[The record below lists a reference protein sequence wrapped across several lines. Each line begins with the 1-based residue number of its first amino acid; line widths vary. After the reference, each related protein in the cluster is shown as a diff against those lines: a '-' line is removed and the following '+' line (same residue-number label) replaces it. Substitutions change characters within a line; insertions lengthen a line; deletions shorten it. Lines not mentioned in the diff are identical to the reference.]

1 MRLTGGEH
9 GGRLLKVPV
18 DGTRP
23 TQDKVRA
30 AIDSSLAA
38 RVPEAQVLDLFAGT
52 GAMGLEAWS
61 RGAAWVEWVES
72 GKPALKALRDNV
84 QALKVPAEAGRVL
97 ASDVFKLLGFRCAG
111 AGFDLALADPP
122 YAEAKAGGW
131 QAKLADLLA
140 RNGWVKPG
148 GVFVFETEG
157 WDPLPPLTGW
167 RLARDKTYGST
178 RVLIWVREDE
188 NSSKNAENGPENG

>member
-9 GGRLLKVPV
+9 SGRLLKVPL

-30 AIDSSLAA
+30 AIYSSLAA
-38 RVPEAQVLDLFAGT
+38 MVPETRVLDLFAGT
-52 GAMGLEAWS
+52 GALGLEAWS
-61 RGAAWVEWVES
+61 RGAAWIDWVEN
-72 GKPALKALRDNV
+72 GQHALRALRDNV
-84 QALKVPAEAGRVL
+84 QALKVPPEAGRVL
-97 ASDVFKLLGFRCAG
+97 VSDVFMLLGHPCAG
-111 AGFDLALADPP
+111 KAFDLALADPP
-122 YAEAKAGGW
+122 YAQAKEGGW

-140 RNGWVKPG
+140 KNGWVRPG

-157 WDPLPPLTGW
+157 HDSLPALAGW

-178 RVLIWVREDE
+178 RVLIWVRED
-188 NSSKNAENGPENG
+188 AA

>member
-9 GGRLLKVPV
+9 GGRPLKVPA

-30 AIDSSLAA
+30 AIFSSLAA
-38 RVPEAQVLDLFAGT
+38 MVPGARVLDLFAGT

-72 GKPALKALRDNV
+72 GKNALRALRDNV
-84 QALKVPAEAGRVL
+84 KTFSVPAEAGRVL
-97 ASDVFKLLGFRCAG
+97 ASDVFKLLGFPCA
-111 AGFDLALADPP
+111 AEGFDLALADPP
-122 YAEAKAGGW
+122 YAEAKAAGW
-131 QAKLADLLA
+131 LTMLADSLA

-157 WDPLPPLTGW
+157 RDPLPELAGW
-167 RLARDKTYGST
+167 RLARDKTYGGT
-178 RVLIWVREDE
+178 RVLIWVRD
-188 NSSKNAENGPENG
+188 

>member
-9 GGRLLKVPV
+9 GGRLLKVPL

-30 AIDSSLAA
+30 AIFSSLAA
-38 RVPEAQVLDLFAGT
+38 LVPETRVLDLFAGT

-61 RGAAWVEWVES
+61 RGAAWIEWVES
-72 GKPALKALRDNV
+72 GKNALQALRDNV
-84 QALKVPAEAGRVL
+84 QALGVPPAAGRVL
-97 ASDVFKLLGFRCAG
+97 VSDVFKLLGHPRAG
-111 AGFDLALADPP
+111 QPFDLALADPP

-131 QAKLADLLA
+131 LETLADLLA
-140 RNGWVKPG
+140 RNNWVGPG

-157 WDPLPPLTGW
+157 HAPLPALAGW

-178 RVLIWVREDE
+178 RVLVWVREDV
-188 NSSKNAENGPENG
+188 SS

>member
-9 GGRLLKVPV
+9 SGRLLKVPA

-30 AIDSSLAA
+30 AIFSALAA
-38 RVPEAQVLDLFAGT
+38 MVPETRVLDLFAGT

-61 RGAAWVEWVES
+61 RGAAWIEWVES
-72 GKPALKALRDNV
+72 GKPALRALRDNV
-84 QALKVPAEAGRVL
+84 QALKVPPEAGRVL
-97 ASDVFKLLGFRCAG
+97 GSDVFKLLGFPCAG
-111 AGFDLALADPP
+111 KPFDLALADPP
-122 YAEAKAGGW
+122 YAEAKEGDW
-131 QAKLADLLA
+131 MSKLADLLA
-140 RNGWVKPG
+140 KNGWIKPG

-157 WDPLPPLTGW
+157 HEALPALAGW

-178 RVLIWVREDE
+178 RVLIWVREDAA
-188 NSSKNAENGPENG
+188 S

>member
-1 MRLTGGEH
+1 M
-9 GGRLLKVPV
+9 
-18 DGTRP
+18 RP

-30 AIDSSLAA
+30 AIYSSLATL
-38 RVPEAQVLDLFAGT
+38 VPETRVLDLFAGT

-72 GKPALKALRDNV
+72 GKPALRALRDNI
-84 QALKVPAEAGRVL
+84 QSLAVPPEAGRVL
-97 ASDVFKLLGFRCAG
+97 ASDVFMLLGHPCAG
-111 AGFDLALADPP
+111 KAFDLALADPP

-140 RNGWVKPG
+140 KNGWVRLG

-157 WDPLPPLTGW
+157 HDPLPELSGW

-178 RVLIWVREDE
+178 RVLIWVREL
-188 NSSKNAENGPENG
+188 

>member
-9 GGRLLKVPV
+9 SGRLLKVPA

-30 AIDSSLAA
+30 AIFSALAA
-38 RVPEAQVLDLFAGT
+38 QVPESRVLDLFAGT
-52 GAMGLEAWS
+52 GAVGLEAWS
-61 RGAAWVEWVES
+61 RGAAWVEWVEN
-72 GKPALKALRDNV
+72 GKPALRCLRENV
-84 QALKVPAEAGRVL
+84 QALKVPPSAGRVL
-97 ASDVFKLLGFRCAG
+97 AADVFKLLGYPCTS

-122 YAEAKAGGW
+122 YAEAKAGNW
-131 QAKLADLLA
+131 LVKLAGLLA
-140 RNGWVKPG
+140 DNGWVKPD

-157 WDPLPPLTGW
+157 RENPPALPGW

-178 RVLIWVREDE
+178 RVLIWVR
-188 NSSKNAENGPENG
+188 SPAPG

>member
-9 GGRLLKVPV
+9 NGRLLKVPA

-23 TQDKVRA
+23 TQDKVRG
-30 AIDSSLAA
+30 AIYSSLAA
-38 RVPEAQVLDLFAGT
+38 LVPETRVLDLFAGT

-72 GKPALKALRDNV
+72 GKDALRALRDNV
-84 QALKVPAEAGRVL
+84 QTLGVPANAGRVL
-97 ASDVFKLLGFRCAG
+97 ASDVFKLLGYPCAG
-111 AGFDLALADPP
+111 QGFDLALADPP
-122 YAEAKAGGW
+122 YAQAKEGGW
-131 QAKLADLLA
+131 MAKLADLLT
-140 RNGWVKPG
+140 RNNWVKPG

-157 WDPLPPLTGW
+157 HDPLPALSGW

-178 RVLIWVREDE
+178 RVLIWVRED
-188 NSSKNAENGPENG
+188 AAP

>member
-9 GGRLLKVPV
+9 SGRLLKVPA

-30 AIDSSLAA
+30 AIFSSLAA
-38 RVPEAQVLDLFAGT
+38 LVPETRVLDLFAGT

-61 RGAAWVEWVES
+61 RGAAWIEWVES
-72 GKPALKALRDNV
+72 GRDALRALRDNV
-84 QALKVPAEAGRVL
+84 QALKVPSAAGRVL
-97 ASDVFKLLGFRCAG
+97 TSDVFKLLGFPCAG
-111 AGFDLALADPP
+111 KAFDLALADPP

-140 RNGWVKPG
+140 KNGWVKPG

-157 WDPLPPLTGW
+157 HDPMPALSGW
-167 RLARDKTYGST
+167 RLARDKSYGST
-178 RVLIWVREDE
+178 RILIWVRADV
-188 NSSKNAENGPENG
+188 APP

>member
-9 GGRLLKVPV
+9 GGRLLKVPA

-30 AIDSSLAA
+30 AIFSSLAA
-38 RVPEAQVLDLFAGT
+38 LVPGARVLDLFAGT
-52 GAMGLEAWS
+52 GALGLEAWS

-72 GKPALKALRDNV
+72 GKNALRCLRDNV
-84 QALKVPAEAGRVL
+84 QALQVPTVAGRAL
-97 ASDVFKLLGFRCAG
+97 ASDVFMLLGHPCAG
-111 AGFDLALADPP
+111 EGFDLVLADPP
-122 YAEAKAGGW
+122 YAEAKAGNW
-131 QAKLADLLA
+131 QSKLADLLA
-140 RNGWVKPG
+140 RHGWIKPD

-157 WDPLPPLTGW
+157 KEPPPELAGW

-178 RVLIWVREDE
+178 RVLIWVRE
-188 NSSKNAENGPENG
+188 AVGP